1 MKTKKKT
8 LAFSLDNGPTVSIPT
23 SWEAMTDA
31 QLYYICWLSAS
42 GDVTTEE
49 IKERFFLRLAQWQG
63 VKLSELDNFA
73 VAFALSALDWLDEL
87 PNEPVRLSLM
97 SDIVPVDAQ
106 LNGVPFREYLS
117 LENYYQGYLTTQTE
131 EALEACAKILYPGLN
146 AKTTAAERYSVLLWL
161 VGLHNLY
168 AQLFPDLFRTSGEA
182 NSITDQREIMNA
194 EIRAL
199 TGGDITKMKAVL
211 KANTLDA
218 LTELNAKAREAREI
232 NEKSK

>member
-8 LAFSLDNGPTVSIPT
+8 LVFSLDNGPTVSVPT
-23 SWEAMTDA
+23 SWETLTDA
-31 QLYYICWLSAS
+31 QLYYICWLAS
-42 GDVTTEE
+42 SGTVTTEE

-106 LNGVPFREYLS
+106 LNGTPFRDYLS
-117 LENYYQGYLTTQTE
+117 LENYYQGYLSSQAT
-131 EALEACAKILYPGLN
+131 EALDACAKILYPGLK
-146 AKTTAAERYSVLLWL
+146 AETTAAERYSVLLWL

-168 AQLFPDLFRTSGEA
+168 AQLFPDLFRTASDT
-182 NSITDQREIMNA
+182 NSATDQREIMNA

-199 TGGDITKMKAVL
+199 TGGDITKINDVM

-218 LTELNAKAREAREI
+218 LTELNAKSREAREI
-232 NEKSK
+232 NEKNK